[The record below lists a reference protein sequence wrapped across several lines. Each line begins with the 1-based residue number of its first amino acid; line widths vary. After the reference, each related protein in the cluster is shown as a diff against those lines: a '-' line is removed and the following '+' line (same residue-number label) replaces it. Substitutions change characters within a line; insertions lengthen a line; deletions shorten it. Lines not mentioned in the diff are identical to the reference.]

1 MSIRFIILQIPKSSE
16 VRNNLKDSLPIDG
29 ELSAHM
35 NRNTDLLASS
45 SHLITDEDHF
55 YGKAAFSRL
64 LETIVIGSVTVQE
77 PHRGSPQEDG
87 WDH

>member
-1 MSIRFIILQIPKSSE
+1 MSISFIILQIPKCSE

-29 ELSAHM
+29 EISAPM

-55 YGKAAFSRL
+55 YVKAAFRRL
-64 LETIVIGSVTVQE
+64 LETIIIGSVIVQ
-77 PHRGSPQEDG
+77 
-87 WDH
+87 